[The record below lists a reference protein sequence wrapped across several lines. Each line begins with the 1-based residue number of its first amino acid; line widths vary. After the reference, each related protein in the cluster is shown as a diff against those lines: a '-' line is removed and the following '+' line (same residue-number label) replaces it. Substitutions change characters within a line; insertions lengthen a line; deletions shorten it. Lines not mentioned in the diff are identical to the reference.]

1 MRIISCLAYTPHQA
15 SHSANEALELGEP
28 VRWTN
33 IIKRNCSLLLSF
45 GTYTFVT
52 FLAVCCAAVLL
63 GDVSS
68 SIIQM
73 PFSLLDFYDEFV
85 SGIFPRLFRLIH
97 FVDTNDEFAKQEN
110 EQRALRIYQIDKHYW
125 LRWFCSPHEYT
136 SKTSDTRMQY
146 ESDTFATIH
155 VFAASKSGK
164 MLELY
169 SARVASTMTTMSEA
183 NKFACWFFIGSRV
196 RFVSLAETSLLPVRA
211 ISFISLSA
219 EENIKREIIHAVA
232 RWPHKHWPSS
242 IAIFC
247 TIVVR
252 CPPSALDTLSSAPD
266 LVIFLILFWR
276 LTMSSRWFII
286 NPLREELGHD

>member
-1 MRIISCLAYTPHQA
+1 MSCL
-15 SHSANEALELGEP
+15 HSTSSFPFSKWGVGARRTGTLNEHNQTKLFAALIFRHVHVRYILG
-28 VRWTN
+28 
-33 IIKRNCSLLLSF
+33 CMLC
-45 GTYTFVT
+45 
-52 FLAVCCAAVLL
+52 CCATRWCFIFNHPDA
-63 GDVSS
+63 
-68 SIIQM
+68 
-73 PFSLLDFYDEFV
+73 FSLLDFYDEFV